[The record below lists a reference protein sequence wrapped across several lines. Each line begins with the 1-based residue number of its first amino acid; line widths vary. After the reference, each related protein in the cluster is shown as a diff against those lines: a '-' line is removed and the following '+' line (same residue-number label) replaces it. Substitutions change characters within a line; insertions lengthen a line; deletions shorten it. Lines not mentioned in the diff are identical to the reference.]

1 MVPEVHVGELREVL
15 NMLAADF
22 RAEATRAVVERGCC
36 SVALPGGSVA
46 VECFPVLAGL
56 PHEWCQLHFFWVDE
70 RAVPPTDSESNY
82 SLAQALWFGPANVP
96 IESIHRMPADDPDLT
111 NAAAAYSD
119 QLIRALGS
127 PPRFDF
133 VLLGVGPDGHVAS
146 LFPDR
151 APVSDERQWVAAV
164 MDAPKL
170 PHARLTLTMPVL
182 AGAERLVVV
191 AFGKS
196 KAEALAAAVDHPNS
210 SLPLSVALRRSRRPL
225 VLADRAA
232 ASLMMSPHSD

>member
-1 MVPEVHVGELREVL
+1 MRPEVHVGEVGEVL
-15 NMLAADF
+15 DLLAADF
-22 RAEATRAVVERGCC
+22 RAEATRTILDRGCF

-46 VECFPVLAGL
+46 VQCFPALARL
-56 PHEWCQLHFFWVDE
+56 PLEWRRLQFFWVDE

-82 SLAQALWFGPANVP
+82 AAAQALWFGPANVP
-96 IESIHRMPADDPDLT
+96 IESIHRMPADDPDLSG
-111 NAAAAYSD
+111 AATAYSE
-119 QLIRALGS
+119 QLTRALGS

-151 APVSDERQWVAAV
+151 PAVALERQWVAAV

-170 PHARLTLTMPVL
+170 PQARLTLTLPVL

-191 AFGKS
+191 AFGES
-196 KAEALAAAVDHPNS
+196 KAEALAMAVEHPSS

-225 VLADRAA
+225 VLADCAA
-232 ASLMMSPHSD
+232 AGLMTSPHSD